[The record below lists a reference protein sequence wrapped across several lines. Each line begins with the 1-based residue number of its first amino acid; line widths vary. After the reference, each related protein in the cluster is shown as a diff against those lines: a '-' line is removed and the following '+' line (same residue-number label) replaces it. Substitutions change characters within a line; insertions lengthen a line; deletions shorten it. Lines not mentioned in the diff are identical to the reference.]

1 MRRLE
6 VFGSAARGTDFL
18 VTWEHRP
25 TITRLLDLEEA
36 LAVIL
41 GRDVDLVDRETLEH
55 SRNYIRRQ
63 ILAEAVPLYEA

>member
-1 MRRLE
+1 M
-6 VFGSAARGTDFL
+6 
-18 VTWEHRP
+18 TWEHRP